1 MKTALTI
8 AGSDPTAGAG
18 LQADLKVFRSLNIH
32 GLSVLAAI
40 TAQNTKGVESVYPVE
55 PAVLKQQL
63 ETLLSDITPD
73 AIKTGMLFTKKA
85 VEIVS
90 EILSI
95 HCCRNLVIDPVAV
108 SSSGMSLVEN
118 GTLDTLRDCLFP
130 LSRIV
135 TPNIYEASLLTGRR
149 VSNQKDM
156 EDAAL
161 SLKQMGPEAV
171 VVTGGHLT
179 ERAIDCYYDG
189 EFHFLDGIKQGGE
202 YHGTGCAF
210 SSAIAAFLARGNSPV
225 ESVKG
230 AKDFVSQAIRHA
242 YHPGKGMGIL
252 SL

>member
-40 TAQNTKGVESVYPVE
+40 TAQDTKGVESVYPVE
-55 PAVLKQQL
+55 PTVLKQQL
-63 ETLLSDITPD
+63 EMILSDITPD

-90 EILSI
+90 EILAI
-95 HCCRNLVIDPVAV
+95 HPCHNLVIDPVSV

-118 GTLDTLRDCLFP
+118 GTLDVLRDCLFP

-135 TPNIYEASLLTGRR
+135 TPNIYEASLLTGRT
-149 VSNQKDM
+149 VSDQKSM

-210 SSAIAAFLARGNSPV
+210 SSAIAALLARGNSLV

>member
-1 MKTALTI
+1 
-8 AGSDPTAGAG
+8 
-18 LQADLKVFRSLNIH
+18 
-32 GLSVLAAI
+32 
-40 TAQNTKGVESVYPVE
+40 
-55 PAVLKQQL
+55 
-63 ETLLSDITPD
+63 
-73 AIKTGMLFTKKA
+73 
-85 VEIVS
+85 
-90 EILSI
+90 
-95 HCCRNLVIDPVAV
+95 
-108 SSSGMSLVEN
+108 
-118 GTLDTLRDCLFP
+118 
-130 LSRIV
+130 
-135 TPNIYEASLLTGRR
+135 
-149 VSNQKDM
+149 M

-210 SSAIAAFLARGNSPV
+210 SSAIAAFLARGNSLV
-225 ESVKG
+225 ESVKR

>member
-18 LQADLKVFRSLNIH
+18 LQADLKVFKSFNIH

-55 PAVLKQQL
+55 PDVLKQQL
-63 ETLLSDITPD
+63 QTVLSDMTPD

-85 VEIVS
+85 VEIIS
-90 EILSI
+90 ETLAT
-95 HCCRNLVIDPVAV
+95 HPCRNLVVDPVSV

-118 GTLDTLRDCLFP
+118 GTLDILRDRLFRF
-130 LSRIV
+130 SRIV
-135 TPNIYEASLLTGRR
+135 TPNIYEASLFTGIAI
-149 VSNQKDM
+149 SDQKGM
-156 EDAAL
+156 EDAAI

-171 VVTGGHLT
+171 VVTGGHL
-179 ERAIDCYYDG
+179 EDRAIDCYYDG
-189 EFHFLDGIKQGGE
+189 EFHFLDGIKQDGE

-210 SSAIAAFLARGNSPV
+210 SSAIAALLALGNSPI

-230 AKDFVSQAIRHA
+230 AKDFVSKAIRQA
-242 YHPGKGMGIL
+242 YYPGKGMGL
-252 SL
+252 LLL